1 MEDGQK
7 IDINLES
14 PLDTKSSDMLVSIQ
28 DTRFAHNRQKFQ
40 GHVLPTSLRYERN
53 GWAAG
58 WYVYDFKMGGG
69 HIFSRN
75 DTPVTNRV
83 QWLAATRSK
92 LNNTPT
98 YVISFKAA
106 AQGTF
111 VDEEGNTI
119 ENNRTNIMKDA
130 NAVATAIQFQAWYT
144 LSPSIN
150 ARECSEASIDFEPQP
165 TLSLNY
171 AVEGV
176 DYKRKIKFDFDVC
189 SSEDPTFISLTDG
202 YGDADLSAEYIDRAP
217 DGTVSAILNN
227 NAIKWVW
234 DDTVYVPKDIIDE
247 DGFKFAKF
255 VDVTNEVVTWKLGT
269 ELLRYDDAQN
279 KFVYDEVY
287 YEPEADLSIQ
297 FTIPLTYTVALH
309 KYYSALSNITWAVQG
324 TRILFN
330 NEDESEPTNKY
341 RLSTDFIE
349 DRNIAVYNDDIQ
361 TVGMDGPD
369 VEVVSIAKFDIG
381 AIDNVTPALNYNATQ
396 YTDIS
401 VVQPEQEQDVLV
413 PVLNG
418 TLRNFKLPGDD
429 STASR
434 NVQMQLWFKFKGDN
448 EVTAN
453 HITVY
458 PIRYPYANMDI
469 TEEHK
474 EPVYASAQTDAIGF
488 SIDGKYYNSGN
499 AHVINDLSNIQHS
512 DTPAIFTRD
521 ICGRVAQFTADIKGI
536 NGIEYAR
543 DSHLNIDI
551 LGVNTSLAFALD
563 SNSQFAWQS
572 ENGVS
577 YNKTPNT
584 TINIVDT
591 DAHDNTFDIKSSTF
605 TVTDPEGT
613 RTLSLTSGTYQRKDT
628 EVLADNTTMTNV
640 VSGILWAIGIPNTG
654 FLEGK
659 KILQSY
665 HNVVYTSAHYKLH
678 TGNGVISATNFNIR
692 QRLLINGRKYLLVA
706 TNGKYLLAE
715 YTEDNISVAT
725 DVSVSSQTDNY
736 NEGAVEVTE
745 VKVYWTYS
753 IALTIN
759 DCIEVP
765 FGYIY
770 SARDLAEFEI
780 PDTVVL
786 GNNKIMY
793 TLTEIEDDD
802 PRYIQSHI
810 IDITEIINLQT
821 KTKTAAASAVPMP
834 SADLRNIAV
843 VGFDIVNS
851 EYSLY
856 ITTNVNAAT
865 QTRLYYNVFYV
876 YSNGQYWITNIPN
889 GQFSLTDSMLEKE
902 IYIDLVDIDTGDV
915 ILDHNV
921 DYLVF
926 ESASLKVFL
935 DRAYTCVGKLFF
947 ANNISPVLAHSAV
960 LSSQVAEVLA
970 ESVDDIHAESIS
982 ANAFFPIVKS
992 GVASIYDNND
1002 VSISG
1007 YQGVAVFNINNIS
1020 EFKNYKYHMVILS
1033 PLNKYI
1039 LPPKIEDDN
1048 LYVFAGK
1055 AYTHHVTIK
1064 TTEEL
1069 GNWVFL
1075 DDNSTNV
1082 QNITIT
1088 PRLIEELP
1096 NTIESANKYYTD
1108 KSMLSP
1114 AAITYYNNELHI
1126 TYKPAPGNSI
1136 TIAGSTYDLG
1146 ASDMS
1151 IQQTASLTAIS
1162 LPAYDS
1168 DTKYTFALKSHD
1180 DVLNVKVTKDI
1191 INNIA
1196 DVNKHYATVVVSSV
1210 DFERDIPD
1218 VTLTI
1223 TEYHEGKSPVATTI
1237 TYNAGTIGEISD
1249 YSDENQLVIE
1259 SDITGTAVITLPEMP
1274 DTGSFIYN
1282 ISGNSI
1288 NIEADDNSFKYDF
1301 AKNLAN
1307 DMIINDKEVARA
1319 AVALLEA
1326 SSDKQAYNTY
1336 HIKVDQSI
1344 NTMIYF
1350 KHFGIYKIAG
1360 LESGGYTPE
1369 VRQLTYNRNGTSGRE
1384 WTINVANMAVV
1395 DGMSVLPVSGE
1406 YVFNFDDFEDKEQCT
1421 PKFLVY
1427 SATDVRNPDP
1437 LTQTKEFAKVM
1448 ADNEYQ
1454 LVKQHWDSTVATE
1467 CFWWIDSTHTL
1478 KLTKDRFILEE
1489 KVLTDGYDDWMGDK
1503 WQTIYELN
1511 KTNYITSECDTFI
1524 VSSATGKNARGYL
1537 YILQPD
1543 TETSIKVSI
1552 YDPLSLTD
1560 DQMTKLRE
1568 WVIEFK
1574 HVELSSSKK
1583 HVILNEGNSIE
1594 PGHIIVCT
1602 YSDIVSSSLLSDCK
1616 LSAVNINGTHWLG
1629 IQYDKNFNQWSFALG
1644 DRVDIIQGY
1653 GVIGINGYATG
1664 GMLPAK
1670 YFNGHGF
1677 SSEVLNISELE
1688 AEEGK
1693 TLKDLNGFNI
1703 FNERVVGDENQQWY
1717 IAEELSEIIM
1727 AVDLVKGNTIKLPLT
1742 NKYAQIYSSPS
1753 YAKYTVHA
1761 LGIQI
1766 KQLMDMIIGGSDNPI
1781 WMEIIKYAMFPVVW
1795 YLSPYTNVINYLQQT
1810 LGQYAYVHY
1819 NSTSIGRQSS
1829 KLHDEVDTDNAG
1841 LSLNEADNHID
1852 ALITDDLSF
1861 DVQHIAQEQ
1870 SFKDNSWDNI
1880 LGIFAS
1886 MVVSATD
1893 ISMRDIAVNQLQN
1906 QSATSDIG
1914 KKFSQAF
1921 LQNIGSMSVTGFTM
1935 QSTKPML
1942 KSEVTA
1948 VKTLDMFYS
1957 TSAQQNCYAG
1967 PGFVNMQFV
1976 AQCIAQSVT
1985 SVQLESQQTQIFL
1998 LLRQLTTWQG
2008 KVIIFLLDGL
2018 KDLMFKMSDVMGG
2031 GPSAGVVVGLGWIGA
2046 LITAGVGYALVAA
2059 KALVKL
2065 GIEIVDDMLDS
2076 FFPGGI
2082 KTTVTAQLSRH
2093 NYDIEGKHAYGN
2105 KSESFMWPCAD
2116 CKSKLYTDESV
2127 DAVLQEKPWPLEM
2140 PTATSGNMQTQVI
2153 YQDQPD
2159 CITITPN
2166 IMQQD
2171 EWNADVPY
2179 NIAMCKGKQVHKAL
2193 PDSTAYVIGTESFM
2207 PVVPFK
2213 NENIGE
2219 GEPVFTPPPVQDY
2232 LIDKNWN
2239 IFVTAMAGDALW
2251 VSCKDTKLFDG
2262 NYSNIVVT
2270 DSFCGIAAP
2279 HVAVEVKR
2287 NICEEYLRPW
2297 AVSPD
2302 AIALNITGLNC
2313 AYEEVAY
2320 HAFDGYGYR
2329 ITDWLGSSGMN
2340 KEHYTLQYCFQI
2352 NDRFKRSNKLP
2363 PNQFMG
2369 NFQAVPSMSLD
2380 IKDKVFNDIQ
2390 VTTEEKGMRTGV
2402 AGENKDTQRY
2412 SLPIFTEQIS
2422 SLPAIV
2428 RALSPYKLAVID
2440 GITSLTTDVRISQ
2453 SVYKI
2458 PDSVDF
2464 NINDK
2469 IYRMTNEYICSVDHQ
2484 KGVEVV
2490 KYLVPALGL
2499 TYLGATP
2506 FMAYFYNQAT
2516 RQYYIYQ
2523 GGNTL
2528 QVMDMLERFR
2538 DIKSGT
2544 YDFIN
2549 QEVVMPCLATMTRLD
2564 SNVKDDTDE
2573 TDNIVIPVFRHNKV
2587 GGELTPPID
2596 TIFNTR
2602 SWYRTVSI
2610 PAGLVFQ
2617 GPNRCIIN
2625 RFIWSQYMLED
2636 IKANKGKWIKVPREK
2651 YHPFRTYAEKY
2662 QDVLLRLDSKLKG
2675 WTHNPFLLVTS
2686 PLGVNEETDCKFEWE
2701 ITFAWTTE
2709 MEQLYEHDEYVTV
2722 NVMAETMCPGG
2733 KVFSRPTHI
2742 FLHKELF
2749 TRTNNYGY
2757 YSFRYQSNNGAGNR
2771 ERLHIWSDG
2780 YIAVSSLQLEYK
2792 VISSK
2797 RSEQLVTQEDI
2808 KGMKEM

>member
-1 MEDGQK
+1 M
-7 IDINLES
+7 
-14 PLDTKSSDMLVSIQ
+14 
-28 DTRFAHNRQKFQ
+28 
-40 GHVLPTSLRYERN
+40 
-53 GWAAG
+53 
-58 WYVYDFKMGGG
+58 
-69 HIFSRN
+69 
-75 DTPVTNRV
+75 
-83 QWLAATRSK
+83 
-92 LNNTPT
+92 
-98 YVISFKAA
+98 
-106 AQGTF
+106 
-111 VDEEGNTI
+111 
-119 ENNRTNIMKDA
+119 
-130 NAVATAIQFQAWYT
+130 
-144 LSPSIN
+144 
-150 ARECSEASIDFEPQP
+150 
-165 TLSLNY
+165 
-171 AVEGV
+171 
-176 DYKRKIKFDFDVC
+176 
-189 SSEDPTFISLTDG
+189 
-202 YGDADLSAEYIDRAP
+202 
-217 DGTVSAILNN
+217 
-227 NAIKWVW
+227 
-234 DDTVYVPKDIIDE
+234 
-247 DGFKFAKF
+247 
-255 VDVTNEVVTWKLGT
+255 
-269 ELLRYDDAQN
+269 
-279 KFVYDEVY
+279 
-287 YEPEADLSIQ
+287 
-297 FTIPLTYTVALH
+297 
-309 KYYSALSNITWAVQG
+309 
-324 TRILFN
+324 
-330 NEDESEPTNKY
+330 
-341 RLSTDFIE
+341 
-349 DRNIAVYNDDIQ
+349 
-361 TVGMDGPD
+361 
-369 VEVVSIAKFDIG
+369 
-381 AIDNVTPALNYNATQ
+381 
-396 YTDIS
+396 
-401 VVQPEQEQDVLV
+401 
-413 PVLNG
+413 
-418 TLRNFKLPGDD
+418 
-429 STASR
+429 
-434 NVQMQLWFKFKGDN
+434 
-448 EVTAN
+448 
-453 HITVY
+453 
-458 PIRYPYANMDI
+458 
-469 TEEHK
+469 
-474 EPVYASAQTDAIGF
+474 
-488 SIDGKYYNSGN
+488 
-499 AHVINDLSNIQHS
+499 
-512 DTPAIFTRD
+512 
-521 ICGRVAQFTADIKGI
+521 
-536 NGIEYAR
+536 
-543 DSHLNIDI
+543 
-551 LGVNTSLAFALD
+551 
-563 SNSQFAWQS
+563 
-572 ENGVS
+572 
-577 YNKTPNT
+577 
-584 TINIVDT
+584 
-591 DAHDNTFDIKSSTF
+591 
-605 TVTDPEGT
+605 
-613 RTLSLTSGTYQRKDT
+613 
-628 EVLADNTTMTNV
+628 
-640 VSGILWAIGIPNTG
+640 
-654 FLEGK
+654 
-659 KILQSY
+659 
-665 HNVVYTSAHYKLH
+665 
-678 TGNGVISATNFNIR
+678 
-692 QRLLINGRKYLLVA
+692 
-706 TNGKYLLAE
+706 AE
-715 YTEDNISVAT
+715 YTEDNIGIST
-725 DVSVSSQTDNY
+725 SVSVTSQTDNY
-736 NEGAVEVTE
+736 NEGAVEITE
-745 VKVYWTYS
+745 IKVYWTYT
-753 IALTIN
+753 IDITIN

-765 FGYIY
+765 FSYIY
-770 SARDLAEFEI
+770 SARALTEFEI

-786 GNNKIMY
+786 GDNKIMY

-810 IDITEIINLQT
+810 IDITEIINLQN

-834 SADLRNIAV
+834 SADLRNVTV
-843 VGFDIVNS
+843 VGFDIVDG

-856 ITTNVNAAT
+856 IRSSVAGP

-876 YSNGQYWITNIPN
+876 YSSGQYWITNIPN
-889 GQFSLTDSMLEKE
+889 GQFSLTDNMLEKE
-902 IYIDLVDIDTGDV
+902 IYIDLVDIDTGDI

-960 LSSQVAEVLA
+960 LSSQTAEALA
-970 ESVDDIHAESIS
+970 DSIDEIHTESIS

-992 GVASIYDNND
+992 GVTSIYDNND

-1020 EFKNYKYHMVILS
+1020 EFKNYKYHMTILS

-1039 LPPKIEDDN
+1039 LPPKIEEDN

-1096 NTIESANKYYTD
+1096 NTIESANKYYTN

-1151 IQQTASLTAIS
+1151 IQQTAALTAVS

-1180 DVLNVKVTKDI
+1180 DVLNVKTTKDI

-1196 DVNKHYATVVVSSV
+1196 DVNKHYTAVAVSLV

-1223 TEYHEGKSPVATTI
+1223 TEHHEGKSPAETTI
-1237 TYNAGTIGEISD
+1237 SYNANTISEISD

-1259 SDITGTAVITLPEMP
+1259 STITGIAVIALPEMP
-1274 DTGSFIYN
+1274 DTGSFVYN
-1282 ISGNSI
+1282 ISGNSVD
-1288 NIEADDNSFKYDF
+1288 IEVSGNSFKYDF
-1301 AKNLAN
+1301 AKNLAS
-1307 DMIINDKEVARA
+1307 DMIINGKEVARST
-1319 AVALLEA
+1319 VALLEA

-1369 VRQLTYNRNGTSGRE
+1369 VRQLTYNQNGTSGRE
-1384 WTINVANMAVV
+1384 WAINVANMAVV

-1406 YVFNFDDFEDKEQCT
+1406 YTFNFDDFDDKEQCT

-1467 CFWWIDSTHTL
+1467 CFWWIDNTHTL

-1503 WQTIYELN
+1503 WQTVYELN
-1511 KTNYITSECDTFI
+1511 KTSYITSECDTFI
-1524 VSSATGKNARGYL
+1524 VSSATGKDARGYL

-1552 YDPLSLTD
+1552 YDPLNLTD
-1560 DQMTKLRE
+1560 GQMTKLRE
-1568 WVIEFK
+1568 WTIEFK

-1583 HVILNEGNSIE
+1583 HIILNEGNSIE
-1594 PGHIIVCT
+1594 PGLITVCT

-1644 DRVDIIQGY
+1644 DRVDVIQGY

-1717 IAEELSEIIM
+1717 IAEELSEVVM
-1727 AVDLVKGNTIKLPLT
+1727 AVDLVKGNIIKLPLT

-1829 KLHDEVDTDNAG
+1829 KLHDEVDTDNTG
-1841 LSLNEADNHID
+1841 LSPNEAGNHID

-2065 GIEIVDDMLDS
+2065 GIEVVDDMLDS

-2159 CITITPN
+2159 CITITPD

-2171 EWNADVPY
+2171 EWNTDVPY

-2390 VTTEEKGMRTGV
+2390 VTTEEKSMRTGV

-2564 SNVKDDTDE
+2564 SNVKDDADE
-2573 TDNIVIPVFRHNKV
+2573 TDIIVIPVFRHNKV

-2636 IKANKGKWIKVPREK
+2636 IKANKGKWKKVPREK